1 MKLYA
6 GTALLAVAMAA
17 WSPAQAP
24 AEPAI
29 DLIAL
34 TVQDDD
40 EGGLG
45 GKLADQLFDSLKDFI
60 KDVSAMRT
68 MTEAEKLDYIRTQL
82 KDRIK
87 QKAYEQAYTVA
98 ENQAKAFALAQVKAA
113 AWRAIE
119 GRVRHEILI
128 NGSLQTAAWTRL
140 KAELESSVDNQLR
153 TLAVFGT
160 GAKIAGKVGWDEFD
174 KIVSNQLSNSE
185 IALKVLGGIY
195 DALGESYIPF
205 YGPFKKAV
213 ELELALLE
221 ALSQYC
227 RDETKQLWVGK
238 IYKVD
243 PLQGDFKLRLGRV
256 LRGYTSVE
264 QLRNHWKRNFTPE
277 VYAFGLKVPHTDQ
290 EITRLSAEAF
300 LEVKEMWIKVYQD
313 MQTAKAQGQEL
324 ANERVGAEVKARV
337 AEDALK
343 RALESG
349 MQTGK
354 DALALV
360 DRFLTE
366 QYPAAKAEEARRL
379 AEKAKAT
386 ADRMGR
392 GGLSFTFEDASKLVQ
407 VVTDFGQQ
415 VMSAI
420 TTNKP
425 VPNPVPVSQQLSSE
439 RTKVDQRNAAA
450 NQPVMQTIR
459 ERERQLSQAK
469 ANGEI
474 TPSEF
479 ESRVQSEVREPMRA
493 YEALNHAQGELYLAA
508 IAKAE
513 SELFTQ
519 ANNAAIAAD
528 EAELTRIRQAVRL
541 ITEAAEK
548 ELARLDSKAMEVAER
563 LAQAPPPNLFVEGY
577 NEGAFRTYG
586 TGTTAGALT
595 MAPRDWI
602 DSYEVA
608 ANYVEQLAKAAADAR
623 DVIRQAEAVIKKFDL
638 DLDLLYPQF
647 ERAFGG
653 NRWGNTVWSG
663 AGASGP
669 GVPRLG
675 MEFFYSFSVPNA
687 PASIR
692 IARPFAPT
700 VDELGRKYL
709 SVVQRGQNG
718 EMREI
723 DRVAGYGE
731 SLRRLEERADL
742 SRPAAAFWDK
752 AVMALR
758 LTQEEIALLPM
769 TETDD
774 RAYFR
779 VNAGA
784 NYPLAIT
791 SRLEELK
798 TGVERRDPPYTAMP
812 RQFRTPPPDSK
823 LKLQPE
829 AIAEAKPKVFA
840 PYKALLAKY
849 GGALAELRALADKVP
864 YAWIWSFEKHPR
876 IYLER
881 LIQLEF
887 LAKRIAELEKAFDD
901 EQAECER
908 LYRITQAYIDEQRR
922 INDENNRRGN
932 EEMQRLRAE
941 AEAGIRGLY
950 SSFKSA
956 YEQRDEALVA
966 SYLANDWK
974 APDGTTVRK
983 LQDNLRRAF
992 RVFDEVR
999 FEVENLKLEFDGFD
1013 GQTMFYRVSYRVKIK
1028 GRIFRQNL
1036 NHEEVSD
1043 VIDRA
1048 SFGQG
1053 KALIRETTSGRIWTE
1068 GGN

>member
-1 MKLYA
+1 MRYLL
-6 GTALLAVAMAA
+6 TALLAVTLATWA
-17 WSPAQAP
+17 PAQAP
-24 AEPAI
+24 AQPPI

-34 TVQDDD
+34 SLQDDD
-40 EGGLG
+40 EDGLG

-68 MTEAEKLDYIRTQL
+68 KTEAEKLDYIRTQL

-87 QKAYEQAYTVA
+87 QKAYEQAYAVA

-113 AWRAIE
+113 AWRSIE

-140 KAELESSVDNQLR
+140 KAELESSVDTQLR

-160 GAKIAGKVGWDEFD
+160 GAKIAGKVGWEEFD
-174 KIVSNQLSNSE
+174 KIVSNQMSNSE
-185 IALKVLGGIY
+185 VALKVLGGVY

-238 IYKVD
+238 IYGVD
-243 PLQGDFKLRLGRV
+243 PLQSDFKLRLGRV

-277 VYAFGLKVPHTDQ
+277 VYAFGLMVPHTDK

-300 LEVKEMWIKVYQD
+300 LEVKEMWLKVYQD

-379 AEKAKAT
+379 AEKAKTA

-425 VPNPVPVSQQLSSE
+425 VPNPVPVSQQLGSE
-439 RTKVDQRNAAA
+439 RIKIDQRNAAA

-479 ESRVQSEVREPMRA
+479 ESRVQTEVRDPMRA

-528 EAELTRIRQAVRL
+528 EAELTRIQQAVRL

-563 LAQAPPPNLFVEGY
+563 LAQPPPPNLFVEGY
-577 NEGAFRTYG
+577 DNGLMRAYGSGA
-586 TGTTAGALT
+586 TAGALT

-608 ANYVEQLAKAAADAR
+608 ANYVEQLAKAVSDAK
-623 DVIRQAEAVIKKFDL
+623 DLILQAEAVVKKFDL

-663 AGASGP
+663 TGASEP

-687 PASIR
+687 PASITISR
-692 IARPFAPT
+692 PSART

-709 SVVQRGQNG
+709 TTVQRTPG
-718 EMREI
+718 EIKEI
-723 DRVAGYGE
+723 DRLAGYTA
-731 SLRRLEERADL
+731 SLQKLEERADL
-742 SRPAAAFWDK
+742 SRPAAAFWDN
-752 AVMALR
+752 AVMVLR

-779 VNAGA
+779 VNAAA

-791 SRLEELK
+791 TRLEELK
-798 TGVERRDPPYTAMP
+798 SGIERRDPPYTAIP

-849 GGALAELRALADKVP
+849 GGSLAELRALADKVP
-864 YAWIWSFEKHPR
+864 YAWIWSPEKHPR
-876 IYLER
+876 IHIQR
-881 LIQLEF
+881 LLQLEF
-887 LAKRIAELEKAFDD
+887 LAKRIAELEKAYDD
-901 EQAECER
+901 EQAECDR
-908 LYRITQAYIDEQRR
+908 LYKITQAYLDEQRR
-922 INDENNRRGN
+922 INDENSRRGN
-932 EEMQRLRAE
+932 EEMQRLRTE
-941 AEAGIRGLY
+941 AEAVIRKLY
-950 SSFKSA
+950 SDFRAA

-999 FEVENLKLEFDGFD
+999 FEVENMKLEFDGYD
-1013 GQTMFYRVSYRVKIK
+1013 GQTMFYRVTYRVKIK

-1043 VIDRA
+1043 VFDRA

-1053 KALIRETTSGRIWTE
+1053 KALIRETTSGRLWTE